1 MDKLLWLGL
10 GGGLGALSRYGLAG
24 LVHRLYPGSF
34 PLGTFV
40 VNVAGCLA
48 FGLIW
53 GLFDAR
59 LAAGPTVRAAV
70 LVGFMGAFTTF
81 STYMF
86 EGADLMRQGQ
96 WAWALAYLGGQN
108 LLGLAGLALGLAAA
122 RFV

>member
-1 MDKLLWLGL
+1 MKLFWLGL
-10 GGGLGALSRYGLAG
+10 GGGLGALARYGLG
-24 LVHRLYPGSF
+24 GWVHRIYAGGF

-53 GLFDAR
+53 GLFDSR
-59 LAAGPTVRAAV
+59 LAAGPQVRTAV

-86 EGADLMRQGQ
+86 EGAALLRQGQ
-96 WAWALAYLGGQN
+96 WVWGLAYLGGQN
-108 LLGLAGLALGLAAA
+108 LLGLAGLALGLAVA
-122 RFV
+122 RTI

>member
-1 MDKLLWLGL
+1 VEKLLWLGL
-10 GGGLGALSRYGLAG
+10 AGGLGALSRYGLGG
-24 LVHRLYPGSF
+24 LVHRFYAGGF

-40 VNVAGCLA
+40 VNVAGCLV
-48 FGLIW
+48 FGLLW

-59 LAAGPTVRAAV
+59 LAVSPQVRVAV

-86 EGADLMRQGQ
+86 EGADLLRQGQ

-108 LLGLAGLALGLAAA
+108 LLGLAGLALGLALA